1 MLTQRNT
8 LYLSIDIVDKII
20 KESYDMETALNLVL
34 YIKLW
39 YRKVKKNAVITA
51 FSKLNSSLL
60 YIASPLEGNRTP
72 ILRTGILRVIHYT
85 TRG

>member
-60 YIASPLEGNRTP
+60 YIASPLEGGVQELWYRWLKTFKSLMSP
-72 ILRTGILRVIHYT
+72 
-85 TRG
+85 